1 MLRKTACLSR
11 SNGSRRGNEMGT
23 KVPFFCGYYGCG
35 NLGDDALLLSI
46 VDTISRDIPSVEPL
60 CLSGGDPTLDGALR
74 ERGIRIVKRE
84 PRAILRAIRACDV
97 VAFGGGSLL
106 QNATGNAS
114 LYAYLSILSVA
125 RLCGKET
132 AILSGGLGPI
142 TGSLPLR
149 STALFLRRVNYAS
162 FRDEEACAF
171 ARSLG
176 VRSPKR
182 AGDPALLLP
191 IEPYRGELPDRFL
204 VVTLRKKSGI
214 PARDI
219 AEVIMSIAEKRM
231 LTPVFCTLFPRE
243 DGDYVRE
250 VFDLVCTQYR
260 PSRQIGGAQMLPF
273 LSQGKLRSVV
283 ARASFVIAGR
293 YHLAL
298 FAFEHAIPF
307 SVIGE
312 DPKLRAISK
321 ERRTPEELREA
332 ARADLAR
339 FSRMLKK

>member
-1 MLRKTACLSR
+1 
-11 SNGSRRGNEMGT
+11 MGA

-46 VDTISRDIPSVEPL
+46 MNAISEDIPSAESL
-60 CLSGGDPTLDGALR
+60 CLSGGDPTFDGALK
-74 ERGIRIVKRE
+74 ERGVRIVKRE
-84 PRAILRAIRACDV
+84 PHAIFRAIRACDV
-97 VAFGGGSLL
+97 VTFGGGSLL

-132 AILSGGLGPI
+132 AILMGGLGPI

-149 STALFLRRVNYAS
+149 SVTRSLRRLNYAS
-162 FRDEEACAF
+162 FRDEEACKL

-176 VRSPKR
+176 VLSPMC

-191 IEPYRGELPDRFL
+191 LAPFHGELPDRFL
-204 VVTLRKKSGI
+204 LVTLRKKSGI

-219 AEVIMSIAEKRM
+219 AEVITSIAEKRM

-243 DGDYVRE
+243 DGCYVRE
-250 VFDLVCTQYR
+250 VLDLVRAQYR
-260 PSRQIGGAQMLPF
+260 PSFRNDRAQMLPF
-273 LSQGKLRSVV
+273 LSQGELRSVA
-283 ARASFVIAGR
+283 ARARFVLSGR

-298 FAFEHAIPF
+298 FAFEHGIPF
-307 SVIGE
+307 SVIGD
-312 DPKLRAISK
+312 DPKLQSISK
-321 ERRTPEELREA
+321 ESRTPEELKTA

-339 FSRMLKK
+339 FSRILKK